1 MTTDLTT
8 LAAQI
13 EERLTEDETT
23 AAAAGDS
30 SGGDWFTAQGGLDMD
45 PDEQNVMYAG
55 PSTLGYPGL
64 WEYPVAEKLTTGTAE
79 HIARNDPARVLRR
92 VAVTREL
99 VAAILAEPHD
109 SARNPAGH
117 QRVARLLGIIASEW
131 EDK

>member
-23 AAAAGDS
+23 AHAATETAGQ
-30 SGGDWFTAQGGLDMD
+30 WFQPGPGAGEWTLRNNRAIVESPAGIIVFDEGCPTDAQG
-45 PDEQNVMYAG
+45 A
-55 PSTLGYPGL
+55 
-64 WEYPVAEKLTTGTAE
+64 
-79 HIARNDPARVLRR
+79 HIARNDPAGVLRR

-109 SARNPAGH
+109 PARNPAGH
-117 QRVARLLGIIASEW
+117 QRVARLLGIIATEW
-131 EDK
+131 EEKEDGQ